1 MRIMKSVKHKT
12 LVKSSYEMMEYEV
25 KGYIKRK
32 SLVESIE
39 YVKWYFEKHIRLQLR
54 AVIIVRIDIL

>member
-1 MRIMKSVKHKT
+1 
-12 LVKSSYEMMEYEV
+12 MMEYEV

-54 AVIIVRIDIL
+54 AVIIVKIDIL